1 MIMRP
6 AHNLDAPSISR
17 PIVLIGLMASGKT
30 TVGRMLATRLQVPFV
45 DNDDMLVRRTGR
57 LARDIAE
64 GDGLT
69 ALHQEEVEALVA
81 AVSDGAPGV
90 VAAAAG
96 AACSPLAAPAL
107 DLGIV
112 VYLHADPAALTAR
125 LTREP
130 DDGHRP
136 RLDLAEQYRERD
148 PIYRG
153 LADVVVEAGAPPAV
167 VCNEIIGALA
177 APPPAAMPGA

>member
-1 MIMRP
+1 MTMRP

-30 TVGRMLATRLQVPFV
+30 TVGRMLAARLQVPFV

-64 GDGLT
+64 RDGLT

-81 AVSDGAPGV
+81 AVGGPAPAV
-90 VAAAAG
+90 VGAAAG
-96 AACSPLAAPAL
+96 AACSPAAAAALAA
-107 DLGIV
+107 GFV
-112 VYLHADPAALTAR
+112 VYLHADPAALAAR
-125 LTREP
+125 LAHEP

-136 RLDLAEQYRERD
+136 HLDLAEQYRERD

-153 LADVVVEAGAPPAV
+153 LADVVVDAGAPPAV
-167 VCNEIIGALA
+167 VCNEIIAALA